1 MAVAYIRIGH
11 VEAFVL
17 DMAGNVGS
25 GARLTYSA
33 VVINAGSPVVQPGV
47 PNGYHVIQGEISVNF
62 AAIVNTASVQAQIL
76 QGVQTLWKDSTI
88 TGVFL

>member
-1 MAVAYIRIGH
+1 MAVAYVRIGH

-17 DMAGNVGS
+17 DMAGDIGP

-33 VVINAGSPVVQPGV
+33 VVINAGNPVTQPGN
-47 PNGYHVIQGEISVNF
+47 PAGYHVLQGGISINF
-62 AAIVNTASVQAQIL
+62 GSIVNTASVQAQIL
-76 QGVQTLWKDSTI
+76 TDIQTLWADATI